1 MDKAIT
7 EQLVRWRVWNI
18 VDGKPIKTAVSPLV
32 KRRLII
38 EKGLCRISEL
48 PDNKAIVINGN
59 NQWRMTTYGSPD
71 WHHKSDSDEFS
82 NDTGIHFVF
91 DDKVSNRMTETSKK
105 EPKQNDIHVKSNK
118 DSRKMIFEKALIL
131 SNEEVQTHNDL
142 LKKLKIVFGNNED
155 VMNILN
161 GFKDGNT
168 FGISFNRYKNRN

>member
-91 DDKVSNRMTETSKK
+91 DDKVSNRMTETDKFSGDKSSKSKK
-105 EPKQNDIHVKSNK
+105 SKKILNKEIYEKARELMQGKTIDKEIMYNLMLDTFKNEPVK
-118 DSRKMIFEKALIL
+118 KALI
-131 SNEEVQTHNDL
+131 EERNPD
-142 LKKLKIVFGNNED
+142 
-155 VMNILN
+155 
-161 GFKDGNT
+161 
-168 FGISFNRYKNRN
+168 SFYMGYYRYIKS